1 MNKIIKY
8 ISFTFIMITMMIFI
22 NIGEVYA
29 EEKLTCTYEGTYE
42 IQNTDG
48 TYTTSSFIPV
58 KYHITLAVSSGGY
71 LDSIDR
77 LSYFNKTD
85 KKGVVEGTY
94 DRIKKHGLFTVK
106 GNKCPTLYA
115 YLLPKKL
122 QMAVLELYESDS
134 LCKSGWGAF
143 GGNYDSY
150 CKPLAPGVLE
160 TNGKK
165 VCTSDEIQKYTNET
179 LPYFKKI
186 EDVDKYIEKLNQ
198 IDLTNAENKSSIQ
211 EEIENVYAEY
221 TDSYNEAINA
231 IKEIQKKY
239 DCDLGT
245 QIASDFE
252 AIQKLYSTVYKPKIK
267 KHSDQLIET
276 VRAEKEAAGEDT
288 SYLDKIREDT
298 GEYFDIL
305 QDRLSEAIEKAKE
318 LNEVGFDPIVGTSCG
333 TILGSELIE
342 HIQEV
347 FDIIK
352 IVAPILL
359 IFFGSMDYGKA
370 VVANDKEAL
379 AKATSNF
386 IKRAIAAVAIFLLPY
401 FIKIIFSL
409 PGVKDVINVNDPTC
423 TVSKVV
429 IK

>member
-1 MNKIIKY
+1 MMVI
-8 ISFTFIMITMMIFI
+8 MMIFI

-29 EEKLTCTYEGTYE
+29 EEEEKDTCIYA
-42 IQNTDG
+42 G
-48 TYTTSSFIPV
+48 TYTLPGIANPIEYKIIFPIVNEGTSPFFGAP
-58 KYHITLAVSSGGY
+58 
-71 LDSIDR
+71 DR
-77 LSYFNKTD
+77 ESYFNKET
-85 KKGVVEGTY
+85 GTGA
-94 DRIKKHGLFTVK
+94 KHGLK
-106 GNKCPTLYA
+106 GSYDKIDYYGINEGTTIKNKKCPTIYGYIDDSTLKTGVLKLYPSA
-115 YLLPKKL
+115 AKCKEGW
-122 QMAVLELYESDS
+122 AV
-134 LCKSGWGAF
+134 F
-143 GGNYDSY
+143 GGNRDSS
-150 CKPLAPGVLE
+150 CKTLAAGVYQ
-160 TNGKK
+160 TNGKR

-288 SYLDKIREDT
+288 SYLDKIREET

-305 QDRLSEAIEKAKE
+305 QDRLNEAIEKAKE